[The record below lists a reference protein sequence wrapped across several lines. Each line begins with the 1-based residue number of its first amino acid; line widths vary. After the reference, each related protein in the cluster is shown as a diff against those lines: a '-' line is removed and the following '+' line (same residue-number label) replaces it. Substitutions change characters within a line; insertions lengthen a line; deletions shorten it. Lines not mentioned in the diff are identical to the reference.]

1 MAFGLHSSPQRAKNN
16 PDMSGFYERLGLSPL
31 SQREE
36 IQKAYH
42 RGLARLVKKHRKA
55 EASGADTA
63 AIEAERNSLV
73 EAHDVLADP
82 NRRRSYDHFLSL
94 ESDTLEEGAE
104 AFWAQIR
111 DGMVEPGTAAALEV
125 VRALTSLPLGD
136 APENAPQVETVP
148 PPPDFNEVV
157 DVISFESE
165 LEASREPEP
174 EKMVIG
180 AGVPAGAENAQTFN
194 TELGFTFD
202 RPEPVMATPLGNGK
216 SLSLREIGAL
226 IEANG
231 YDGRLLAA
239 VRQARGLSMEA
250 VADATKISTRYV
262 QAIETNAF
270 DRLPSAIF
278 VRGYLKEIAR
288 VLELEPEALT
298 EGYLGLYQRQRGA

>member
-1 MAFGLHSSPQRAKNN
+1 
-16 PDMSGFYERLGLSPL
+16 MSGFYERLGLPQTA
-31 SQREE
+31 QREE

-63 AIEAERNSLV
+63 AIEAERHALV
-73 EAHDVLADP
+73 EAHEVLSNP
-82 NRRRSYDHFLSL
+82 RRRRSYDHFLSL
-94 ESDTLEEGAE
+94 ESESLEQSAE
-104 AFWAQIR
+104 DFWAQIR
-111 DGMVEPGTAAALEV
+111 DGMVDPGTAAALDV
-125 VRALTSLPLGD
+125 VRSLTNLPLG
-136 APENAPQVETVP
+136 ETAASTSTLESLP
-148 PPPDFNEVV
+148 PPPDFSEVEEP
-157 DVISFESE
+157 ISFEP
-165 LEASREPEP
+165 APQA

-180 AGVPAGAENAQTFN
+180 SGTPPGAETAQTFS
-194 TELGFTFD
+194 TEMGPEFD
-202 RPEPVMATPLGNGK
+202 RPEPVISESTGAGNT
-216 SLSLREIGAL
+216 LSLREIGAL
-226 IEANG
+226 IELNG

-262 QAIETNAF
+262 QALETNAF

-288 VLELEPEALT
+288 VLELEPDALT